1 MDAQTKESEV
11 AMGASMADFHA
22 TEGQAKRVF
31 KSAAKVCQEAHDIT
45 VAIIHSDPFFATEP
59 ALKALNACR
68 RKSAQAS
75 KTPAASAAQV
85 AFLEVGAG
93 AGCKAAL
100 LAAQSARPST
110 FEEAAQPEPID
121 LVDVATPLMAK
132 KDAAAVKLSAC
143 LVLLN
148 SKLVAKKNEAIE
160 IRNKEV
166 GEAKRNHEE
175 FTSQANG
182 VRDAAITA
190 SKKQRTTAAGVFAGA
205 KAKRNAAEN
214 DLRSKSMSLQKM
226 TTQFTAQLLVKAG
239 TLKSVEDRAAI
250 SVAAVTKKAQKVF
263 GKNTKP
269 LEKLEDA
276 EQKEAAEDCTA
287 RRKSLDV
294 DADLIDSIEKAVHRM
309 EKMHKVEI
317 AAANKAREER
327 ARIAAEAAQLQG
339 QVDATAPK
347 QG

>member
-11 AMGASMADFHA
+11 AMGASMADFAA
-22 TEGQAKRVF
+22 TEEQAKRVF
-31 KSAAKVCQEAHDIT
+31 KSAAKVCREAHDIT
-45 VAIIHSDPFFATEP
+45 VAIIHTDPFFATQP
-59 ALKALNACR
+59 AIKALNACR
-68 RKSAQAS
+68 RKSLQAS
-75 KTPAASAAQV
+75 KKAAASAAQV

-93 AGCKAAL
+93 AGCEAAL

-110 FEEAAQPEPID
+110 YEEASQPEPID

-143 LVLLN
+143 LETLN

-175 FTSQANG
+175 FAAQANG
-182 VRDAAITA
+182 VRDAAIAAAKKERTA
-190 SKKQRTTAAGVFAGA
+190 AAGVFAGA
-205 KAKRNAAEN
+205 NAKRDAAEQ
-214 DLRSKSMSLQKM
+214 DLHRKSMSLQKK

-239 TLKSVEDRAAI
+239 TLKSVEDRAAML
-250 SVAAVTKKAQKVF
+250 VATVTKKAQKVF

-276 EQKEAAEDCTA
+276 EQKEADEDCTA

-294 DADLIDSIEKAVHRM
+294 DADLVDSIEKAVHRM

-317 AAANKAREER
+317 AAANKARKER

-339 QVDATAPK
+339 QVDATAAK
-347 QG
+347 V